1 MTDTPEDREKALDA
15 AELGIDE
22 VRLLVE
28 EGRELGYLTG
38 DHIADVL
45 QDVELTPE
53 QIDGVYNLFTDLGI
67 DILEAEG
74 AGEAGAA
81 GAKPAE
87 DAVPRLDLSV
97 RMPTNDPVRMYLK
110 EIGKV

>member
-28 EGRELGYLTG
+28 EGRELGYLAG

-53 QIDGVYNLFTDLGI
+53 QIDGIYNLFTDLGI

-97 RMPTNDPVRMYLK
+97 RMPTNDPVRM
-110 EIGKV
+110 